1 MNEINGNVFDME
13 KEQLK
18 AALKGLAKSRNV
30 SLSDLAIEA
39 GVAPSTITGFINDV
53 PGRGHY
59 GLSAKTQ
66 NKISETFPEFK
77 DLIEE
82 PVLAGTFNV
91 PVIGMWGKDYRIH
104 PLELGM
110 SNSFIG
116 HDSPNIRD
124 LISVIR
130 RKDFFHVNLNSN
142 AKFQIGD
149 TRYYLFEKKYAESL
163 DDINMKQVYASCEN
177 GYYIGFLHKDK
188 QTFYLNNFFGEPI
201 SCGKVLQASAIE
213 WTRQV

>member
-18 AALKGLAKSRNV
+18 AALKGLAKNRSI

-66 NKISETFPEFK
+66 NKLSETFPEFK
-77 DLIEE
+77 DLIDE
-82 PVLAGTFNV
+82 PVLAGTYNV

-110 SNSFIG
+110 SNSFID

-124 LISVIR
+124 FISVIR
-130 RKDFFHVNLNSN
+130 RKDFFHVNLNPS
-142 AKFQIGD
+142 AKFKIED

-163 DDINMKQVYASCEN
+163 DEINMKQVYASCEN
-177 GYYIGFLHKDK
+177 GYYLGFLHKDK
-188 QTFYLNNFFGEPI
+188 HTFYLNDFFGEPLN
-201 SCGKVLQASAIE
+201 CGKVLQASAIM